1 MFRIVYWIRM
11 WLPAFSSVVL
21 PLLRKDA
28 LLSGAHSLLV
38 WISTILVWRIAVE
51 RKRNLWRVGINQK

>member
-1 MFRIVYWIRM
+1 M
-11 WLPAFSSVVL
+11 WLSAFSSVVL